1 MTPARTTR
9 STCIALAAFALAA
22 PYAAAATFRVDD
34 SASLPSESSTPMK
47 WKSLAPGRNAG
58 NLVEGASLITVRL
71 NVAAWQNRNGKIY
84 MTLPPLPLGEVTA
97 DWTTQG
103 TLLPG
108 HLVSGN
114 RTLVYAGP
122 LRTKFIE
129 DTIVLKLQA
138 DGRRLTSAQRLQFQ
152 FEIDIE

>member
-1 MTPARTTR
+1 MKRIRFMA
-9 STCIALAAFALAA
+9 CLAWLIATLALQAG
-22 PYAAAATFRVDD
+22 AATFRIDD
-34 SASLPSESSTPMK
+34 SASLPNESSTPMK

-58 NLVEGASLITVRL
+58 NLVEGASVITVRL
-71 NVAAWQNRNGKIY
+71 NVAPWANRAGKIY
-84 MTLPPLPLGEVTA
+84 MTLPPVPLGEVTA

-114 RTLVYAGP
+114 RTLVYSGP
-122 LRTKFIE
+122 IRSKFIE
-129 DTIVLKLQA
+129 DTIVLTLQA

-152 FEIDIE
+152 FEIDID